1 MSTARKRPFA
11 AAYKPPEEA
20 VQEFTTIFS
29 QPAVAREYCCLWQP
43 GEPPALD
50 NSPDPETLSEP
61 PELFSAEALQAEAQR
76 LAEQMLAEETTR
88 MRTEVR
94 EEQVA
99 VFQQASRELLRALQR
114 EWHTRLQEVE
124 REAGALVLEIAA
136 KVLQRELEENSLAI
150 VPVVK
155 AALQQVRDQARVQ
168 VVVAPVDEPAVQ
180 AALADLQAILAQD
193 SRLEIVVD
201 EQAQLGGCVVHGEQS
216 SVDARLNT
224 RLEAVRECVETML
237 GAA

>member
-1 MSTARKRPFA
+1 
-11 AAYKPPEEA
+11 
-20 VQEFTTIFS
+20 
-29 QPAVAREYCCLWQP
+29 
-43 GEPPALD
+43 
-50 NSPDPETLSEP
+50 
-61 PELFSAEALQAEAQR
+61 LFSAEVLQVEARR
-76 LAEQMLAEETTR
+76 LAEQMLAAEAAR
-88 MRTEVR
+88 VRAEVR
-94 EEQVA
+94 QEQVA

-168 VVVAPVDEPAVQ
+168 VVLAPVDEPGVQ
-180 AALADLQAILAQD
+180 EALADLQAILAQD

-201 EQAQLGGCVVHGEQS
+201 ERAQPGGCVVHGEQS
-216 SVDARLNT
+216 SVDARLST
-224 RLEAVRECVETML
+224 RLEAVRECVETIL